1 MTDLTFRSF
10 RLQLKDTFTLSHG
23 SYEFRDTAIIELTK
37 DGVSGLGE
45 ATVIPYLGIS
55 LEKLKSAFDRVL
67 PSVNNS
73 EWQHPSELW
82 EPMAPLLKNDSFLL
96 SAIDC
101 AAWDWYGKKKGQPV
115 YKILNLNPESIPPT
129 SYTIGR
135 DTEEVMI
142 RKMNAQPW
150 PIYKIKIS
158 SRADLALIQNL
169 RKVSDS
175 VFRIDANCSWETES
189 LYSDYE
195 KLLDLNIDLLEQP
208 LPMGR
213 EIFQDKSKH
222 RPGLPIIADESCSV
236 PEDVKK
242 CAPWFDGVNIKL
254 MKCGGITPAL
264 KMISLAKEQGL
275 KIMGG
280 CMTESSIGIAA
291 MAHISPHFDYLDLDG
306 AMLLANDPAT
316 GVKTADGKVYLQDL
330 PGLGCQLK

>member
-23 SYEFRDTAIIELTK
+23 SYEYRDTAIIELTRN
-37 DGVSGLGE
+37 GVSGLGE

-55 LEKLKSAFDRVL
+55 LKKLKSAFDRVL
-67 PSVNNS
+67 PSVKNC
-73 EWQHPSELW
+73 EWQHPLELW
-82 EPMAPLLKNDSFLL
+82 DSLASLLKNDSFLL

-115 YKILNLNPESIPPT
+115 YKLLDLNPSSIPLT

-175 VFRIDANCSWETES
+175 VFRIDANCSWEKDS
-189 LYSDYE
+189 LYTDYE
-195 KLLDLNIDLLEQP
+195 KLADLNIDLLEQP
-208 LPMGR
+208 LPMGQ
-213 EIFQDKSKH
+213 EIYQDKSKH
-222 RPGLPIIADESCSV
+222 RNDLPIIADESCSV
-236 PEDVKK
+236 PEDVEK
-242 CAPWFDGVNIKL
+242 CAPWFDGVNVKL
-254 MKCGGITPAL
+254 MKCGGITPAI
-264 KMISLAKEQGL
+264 KMIAKARDNGL

-280 CMTESSIGIAA
+280 CMTESSIGITA

-306 AMLLANDPAT
+306 AMLLSNDPAT
-316 GVKTADGKVYLQDL
+316 GVHIADGKVYIPDS